1 LTTNPARG
9 RWSAPRIAILVAI
22 LMAVTVALS
31 ACGGDPFSYQWSDI
45 PDTAQI
51 YSLARPELN
60 IEPGFSFYDGYGLI
74 VELPSSTGRWDV
86 ALDTDAGQLVL
97 LPPGALG
104 ITSRAKIAALPGVS
118 YEDVIQAP
126 GDGQDNSPYV
136 EDAAVPVELGTIYV
150 IRTNLR
156 PGSFGSACTYYA
168 KMEPLIVDA
177 VGGTLTF
184 RYVTNPICN
193 NRDLVPPN

>member
-1 LTTNPARG
+1 MTTNPYRG
-9 RWSAPRIAILVAI
+9 RWTAPRIAAAVA
-22 LMAVTVALS
+22 LLTAALS
-31 ACGGDPFSYQWSDI
+31 ACGSDPFSYQWSDI

-60 IEPGFSFYDGYGLI
+60 LESGFSFYDGYGLV
-74 VELPSSTGRWDV
+74 VELPASTGRWDV
-86 ALDTDAGQLVL
+86 ALDTEGGQLVL
-97 LPPGALG
+97 LPPAVLG
-104 ITSRAKIAALPGVS
+104 ISARAKIAALPGMA
-118 YEDVIQAP
+118 YADVTQAP

-136 EDAAVPVELGTIYV
+136 DDQPVPVEAGTIYV

-168 KMEPLIVDA
+168 KMEPLTIDVA
-177 VGGTLTF
+177 AGTLTF

-193 NRDLVPPN
+193 NRDLIPPN